1 MILEVPTLLDTLV
14 LRVGS
19 LGLDQWGL
27 KAKTN
32 FLNCAVQFSDIGF
45 QAVVV
50 LAYLCILIAIS
61 VPGAR
66 PMALSKAFA
75 WTLEL
80 AKNDKH
86 TSKPA

>member
-1 MILEVPTLLDTLV
+1 MGFE
-14 LRVGS
+14 G
-19 LGLDQWGL
+19 Q
-27 KAKTN
+27 N
-32 FLNCAVQFSDIGF
+32 QFSQLCSSISDIGF